1 MAEKKKAGVQVKP
14 PEQSEQVPET
24 VQTPMTEATVAPEM
38 RYSLQARV
46 DRLVD
51 KPDGKL
57 RAILSMNLPGGF
69 AVHGIKIYENDGGL
83 FVSMPQS
90 SYTQELRVEK
100 QVDEATG
107 KYKVRYSYDG
117 KRWQDADMP
126 DYRINWYEDGESSC
140 LSKNKSRHYTRGRL
154 NFFKILCI
162 VFNSVPSSVADN
174 FSSKRHCSSVR
185 YRVPSLKL
193 FTMKTPPSAP

>member
-14 PEQSEQVPET
+14 PEQREQVPET
-24 VQTPMTEATVAPEM
+24 VQTPMAEATVAPES
-38 RYSLQARV
+38 RYSLQAWV

-90 SYTQELRVEK
+90 SYTAADGTIKYRDIFHPVTATARQKLIGATVSAYHDALQQQEQSQTQKAAQSESPN
-100 QVDEATG
+100 ATP
-107 KYKVRYSYDG
+107 R
-117 KRWQDADMP
+117 DAPIMQ
-126 DYRINWYEDGESSC
+126 
-140 LSKNKSRHYTRGRL
+140 
-154 NFFKILCI
+154 
-162 VFNSVPSSVADN
+162 
-174 FSSKRHCSSVR
+174 
-185 YRVPSLKL
+185 
-193 FTMKTPPSAP
+193 M

>member
-1 MAEKKKAGVQVKP
+1 MAEKKKASVRVEP
-14 PEQSEQVPET
+14 PEQKAQVSEQT
-24 VQTPMTEATVAPEM
+24 QNVAPES

-90 SYTQELRVEK
+90 SYTAADGTIKYRDIFHPVTANARQKLIGATVSAYHDALQQQEQAKTQKAAQSESPNPAPR
-100 QVDEATG
+100 
-107 KYKVRYSYDG
+107 
-117 KRWQDADMP
+117 DAPIMQ
-126 DYRINWYEDGESSC
+126 
-140 LSKNKSRHYTRGRL
+140 
-154 NFFKILCI
+154 
-162 VFNSVPSSVADN
+162 
-174 FSSKRHCSSVR
+174 
-185 YRVPSLKL
+185 
-193 FTMKTPPSAP
+193 M

>member
-1 MAEKKKAGVQVKP
+1 MAEKKKAGVRVEP
-14 PEQSEQVPET
+14 PEQKEQVSET
-24 VQTPMTEATVAPEM
+24 VETPIEATVAAEP

-90 SYTQELRVEK
+90 SYTAADGTIKYRDIFHPVTATARQKLIGATVSAYHDSLQQQEQSQTQKAVQSESPNAAPR
-100 QVDEATG
+100 
-107 KYKVRYSYDG
+107 
-117 KRWQDADMP
+117 DAPIMQ
-126 DYRINWYEDGESSC
+126 
-140 LSKNKSRHYTRGRL
+140 
-154 NFFKILCI
+154 
-162 VFNSVPSSVADN
+162 
-174 FSSKRHCSSVR
+174 
-185 YRVPSLKL
+185 
-193 FTMKTPPSAP
+193 M

>member
-1 MAEKKKAGVQVKP
+1 MAEKKKASVRVEP
-14 PEQSEQVPET
+14 PEQREQVPEM
-24 VQTPMTEATVAPEM
+24 VQTPVAETSVAPEM

-90 SYTQELRVEK
+90 SYTAADGTIKYRDIFHPVTATARQKLIGATVSAYHDALQQQEQMQAQKAAQSESPNAAPR
-100 QVDEATG
+100 
-107 KYKVRYSYDG
+107 
-117 KRWQDADMP
+117 DAAIMQ
-126 DYRINWYEDGESSC
+126 
-140 LSKNKSRHYTRGRL
+140 
-154 NFFKILCI
+154 
-162 VFNSVPSSVADN
+162 
-174 FSSKRHCSSVR
+174 
-185 YRVPSLKL
+185 
-193 FTMKTPPSAP
+193 M

>member
-1 MAEKKKAGVQVKP
+1 MAEKKKAGVRVEPLEQKVQM
-14 PEQSEQVPET
+14 PEQTQN
-24 VQTPMTEATVAPEM
+24 VAPELIPVSAPEP

-90 SYTQELRVEK
+90 SYTAADGTIKYRDIFHPVT
-100 QVDEATG
+100 ATARQKLIG
-107 KYKVRYSYDG
+107 ATVSAYH
-117 KRWQDADMP
+117 DALQQQTQAQTQKAAQS
-126 DYRINWYEDGESSC
+126 ESP
-140 LSKNKSRHYTRGRL
+140 N
-154 NFFKILCI
+154 
-162 VFNSVPSSVADN
+162 A
-174 FSSKRHCSSVR
+174 
-185 YRVPSLKL
+185 
-193 FTMKTPPSAP
+193 APRDAPIMQM

>member
-1 MAEKKKAGVQVKP
+1 MAEKKKAGVRVEPLEQKVQM
-14 PEQSEQVPET
+14 PEQTQN
-24 VQTPMTEATVAPEM
+24 VAPELIPVSAPEP

-90 SYTQELRVEK
+90 SYTAADGTIKYRDIFHPVTATARQKLIGATVSAYHDALQQQEQTKTQKAAQSESPNAAPR
-100 QVDEATG
+100 
-107 KYKVRYSYDG
+107 
-117 KRWQDADMP
+117 DAPIMQ
-126 DYRINWYEDGESSC
+126 
-140 LSKNKSRHYTRGRL
+140 
-154 NFFKILCI
+154 
-162 VFNSVPSSVADN
+162 
-174 FSSKRHCSSVR
+174 
-185 YRVPSLKL
+185 
-193 FTMKTPPSAP
+193 M

>member
-1 MAEKKKAGVQVKP
+1 MAEKKKAGVRVEP
-14 PEQSEQVPET
+14 PEQKAQMSEQT
-24 VQTPMTEATVAPEM
+24 HNVAPESVPVSALAPEP

-90 SYTQELRVEK
+90 SYTAADGTIKYRDIFHPVTATARQKLIGATVSAYHDALQQQEQTQAQTQK
-100 QVDEATG
+100 ATQSESPNAAP
-107 KYKVRYSYDG
+107 R
-117 KRWQDADMP
+117 DAPIMQ
-126 DYRINWYEDGESSC
+126 
-140 LSKNKSRHYTRGRL
+140 
-154 NFFKILCI
+154 
-162 VFNSVPSSVADN
+162 
-174 FSSKRHCSSVR
+174 
-185 YRVPSLKL
+185 
-193 FTMKTPPSAP
+193 M

>member
-1 MAEKKKAGVQVKP
+1 MAEKKKAGVRVEP

-24 VQTPMTEATVAPEM
+24 VQASIEATVAPEM

-69 AVHGIKIYENDGGL
+69 AVHGIKIYENDDGL

-90 SYTQELRVEK
+90 SYTAADGTIKYRDIFHPVT
-100 QVDEATG
+100 ATARQKLIG
-107 KYKVRYSYDG
+107 ATVSTYH
-117 KRWQDADMP
+117 DALQQQTQAQTQKAVQS
-126 DYRINWYEDGESSC
+126 ESP
-140 LSKNKSRHYTRGRL
+140 N
-154 NFFKILCI
+154 
-162 VFNSVPSSVADN
+162 A
-174 FSSKRHCSSVR
+174 
-185 YRVPSLKL
+185 
-193 FTMKTPPSAP
+193 APRDAPIMQM

>member
-1 MAEKKKAGVQVKP
+1 MAEKKKAGVRVEPQ
-14 PEQSEQVPET
+14 EQKEQVSET
-24 VQTPMTEATVAPEM
+24 VQTPIEATVAPEM

-90 SYTQELRVEK
+90 SYTAADGTIKYRDIFHPVTATARQKLIGATVSAYHDALQQQEQTQAKAQKAAQSESPNAAPR
-100 QVDEATG
+100 
-107 KYKVRYSYDG
+107 
-117 KRWQDADMP
+117 DAPIMQ
-126 DYRINWYEDGESSC
+126 
-140 LSKNKSRHYTRGRL
+140 
-154 NFFKILCI
+154 
-162 VFNSVPSSVADN
+162 
-174 FSSKRHCSSVR
+174 
-185 YRVPSLKL
+185 
-193 FTMKTPPSAP
+193 M

>member
-1 MAEKKKAGVQVKP
+1 MAEKKKAGVRVEP
-14 PEQSEQVPET
+14 PEQVSET
-24 VQTPMTEATVAPEM
+24 VQAPMTEATVAPEP

-90 SYTQELRVEK
+90 SYTAADGTIKYRDIFHPVTATARQKLIGAIVSAYHDALQQQEQAQTQK
-100 QVDEATG
+100 ATQSESPNTAP
-107 KYKVRYSYDG
+107 R
-117 KRWQDADMP
+117 DAPIMQ
-126 DYRINWYEDGESSC
+126 
-140 LSKNKSRHYTRGRL
+140 
-154 NFFKILCI
+154 
-162 VFNSVPSSVADN
+162 
-174 FSSKRHCSSVR
+174 
-185 YRVPSLKL
+185 
-193 FTMKTPPSAP
+193 M

>member
-1 MAEKKKAGVQVKP
+1 MAEKKKAGVRVEP
-14 PEQSEQVPET
+14 PEQKEQVSET
-24 VQTPMTEATVAPEM
+24 VQTPIEATVAAEP

-90 SYTQELRVEK
+90 SYTAADGTIKYRDIFHPVTATARQKLIGATVSAYHDALQQQEQTKTQKAAQSESPNAAPR
-100 QVDEATG
+100 
-107 KYKVRYSYDG
+107 
-117 KRWQDADMP
+117 DAPIMQ
-126 DYRINWYEDGESSC
+126 
-140 LSKNKSRHYTRGRL
+140 
-154 NFFKILCI
+154 
-162 VFNSVPSSVADN
+162 
-174 FSSKRHCSSVR
+174 
-185 YRVPSLKL
+185 
-193 FTMKTPPSAP
+193 M

>member
-1 MAEKKKAGVQVKP
+1 MAEKKKAGVRVEP
-14 PEQSEQVPET
+14 PEQVSET
-24 VQTPMTEATVAPEM
+24 VQTPVAEISVAPEP

-90 SYTQELRVEK
+90 SYTAADGTIKYRDIFHPVTATARQKLIGATVSAYHDALQQQEQTK
-100 QVDEATG
+100 TQKATQSESPNAAP
-107 KYKVRYSYDG
+107 R
-117 KRWQDADMP
+117 DAPIMQ
-126 DYRINWYEDGESSC
+126 
-140 LSKNKSRHYTRGRL
+140 
-154 NFFKILCI
+154 
-162 VFNSVPSSVADN
+162 
-174 FSSKRHCSSVR
+174 
-185 YRVPSLKL
+185 
-193 FTMKTPPSAP
+193 M

>member
-1 MAEKKKAGVQVKP
+1 MAEKKKAGVRVEL
-14 PEQSEQVPET
+14 PEQKAQMPEQT
-24 VQTPMTEATVAPEM
+24 QNVAPESIPVSALAPEP

-90 SYTQELRVEK
+90 SYTAADGTIKYRDIFHPVTATARQKLIGATVSAYHDALQQQEQTKTQKAAQSESPNAAPR
-100 QVDEATG
+100 
-107 KYKVRYSYDG
+107 
-117 KRWQDADMP
+117 DAPIMQ
-126 DYRINWYEDGESSC
+126 
-140 LSKNKSRHYTRGRL
+140 
-154 NFFKILCI
+154 
-162 VFNSVPSSVADN
+162 
-174 FSSKRHCSSVR
+174 
-185 YRVPSLKL
+185 
-193 FTMKTPPSAP
+193 M

>member
-1 MAEKKKAGVQVKP
+1 MAEKKKASVRVEP
-14 PEQSEQVPET
+14 PEQMAQVSEQT
-24 VQTPMTEATVAPEM
+24 QNVAPESVPVSALATEP

-90 SYTQELRVEK
+90 SYTAADGTIKYRDIFHPVTATARQKLIGATVSAYHDALQQQEQTQAQRAAQTESPNP
-100 QVDEATG
+100 AP
-107 KYKVRYSYDG
+107 R
-117 KRWQDADMP
+117 DAPIMQ
-126 DYRINWYEDGESSC
+126 
-140 LSKNKSRHYTRGRL
+140 
-154 NFFKILCI
+154 
-162 VFNSVPSSVADN
+162 
-174 FSSKRHCSSVR
+174 
-185 YRVPSLKL
+185 
-193 FTMKTPPSAP
+193 M

>member
-1 MAEKKKAGVQVKP
+1 MAEKKKAGVRVEP
-14 PEQSEQVPET
+14 PEQKAQMPEQT
-24 VQTPMTEATVAPEM
+24 QNVAPESVPVSALAPDP

-90 SYTQELRVEK
+90 SYTAADGTIKYRDIFHPVTATARQKLIGATVSAYHDALQQQEQTKTQKAAQSESPNAAPR
-100 QVDEATG
+100 
-107 KYKVRYSYDG
+107 
-117 KRWQDADMP
+117 DAPIMQ
-126 DYRINWYEDGESSC
+126 
-140 LSKNKSRHYTRGRL
+140 
-154 NFFKILCI
+154 
-162 VFNSVPSSVADN
+162 
-174 FSSKRHCSSVR
+174 
-185 YRVPSLKL
+185 
-193 FTMKTPPSAP
+193 M

>member
-1 MAEKKKAGVQVKP
+1 MAEKKKAGVRVKP

-24 VQTPMTEATVAPEM
+24 VQTPIEATVEAEP

-90 SYTQELRVEK
+90 SYTAADGTIKYRDIFHPVTATARQKLIGATVSAYHDALQQQEQTKAQKAAQSESPNAAPR
-100 QVDEATG
+100 
-107 KYKVRYSYDG
+107 
-117 KRWQDADMP
+117 DAPIMQ
-126 DYRINWYEDGESSC
+126 
-140 LSKNKSRHYTRGRL
+140 
-154 NFFKILCI
+154 
-162 VFNSVPSSVADN
+162 
-174 FSSKRHCSSVR
+174 
-185 YRVPSLKL
+185 
-193 FTMKTPPSAP
+193 M

>member
-1 MAEKKKAGVQVKP
+1 MAEKKKAGVRVEP
-14 PEQSEQVPET
+14 PEQKEQVSEM
-24 VQTPMTEATVAPEM
+24 VQTPIEATVAAEP

-90 SYTQELRVEK
+90 SYTAADGTIKYRDIFHPVTATARQKLIGATVSAYHDALQQQE
-100 QVDEATG
+100 QAEAQTQ
-107 KYKVRYSYDG
+107 KVTQSESPNAAPR
-117 KRWQDADMP
+117 DAPIMQ
-126 DYRINWYEDGESSC
+126 
-140 LSKNKSRHYTRGRL
+140 
-154 NFFKILCI
+154 
-162 VFNSVPSSVADN
+162 
-174 FSSKRHCSSVR
+174 
-185 YRVPSLKL
+185 
-193 FTMKTPPSAP
+193 M

>member
-1 MAEKKKAGVQVKP
+1 MAEKKKAGVRVEL
-14 PEQSEQVPET
+14 PEQKAQMPEQT
-24 VQTPMTEATVAPEM
+24 QNVAPESVPVSALAPEP

-90 SYTQELRVEK
+90 SYT
-100 QVDEATG
+100 
-107 KYKVRYSYDG
+107 
-117 KRWQDADMP
+117 
-126 DYRINWYEDGESSC
+126 
-140 LSKNKSRHYTRGRL
+140 
-154 NFFKILCI
+154 
-162 VFNSVPSSVADN
+162 VADGTI
-174 FSSKRHCSSVR
+174 K
-185 YRVPSLKL
+185 YRDIFHPVTATARQKL
-193 FTMKTPPSAP
+193 IGATVSAYHDALQQQEQTQAQTQKTAQSESPNAAPRDAPIMQM

>member
-1 MAEKKKAGVQVKP
+1 MAEKKKAGVRVEP
-14 PEQSEQVPET
+14 PEQKAQMPEQT
-24 VQTPMTEATVAPEM
+24 HNVAPESIPVSAPEP

-90 SYTQELRVEK
+90 SYTAADGTIKYRDIFHPVTATARQKLIGATVSAYHDALQQQEQAQTQKAVQSESPNAAPR
-100 QVDEATG
+100 
-107 KYKVRYSYDG
+107 
-117 KRWQDADMP
+117 DAPIMQ
-126 DYRINWYEDGESSC
+126 
-140 LSKNKSRHYTRGRL
+140 
-154 NFFKILCI
+154 
-162 VFNSVPSSVADN
+162 
-174 FSSKRHCSSVR
+174 
-185 YRVPSLKL
+185 
-193 FTMKTPPSAP
+193 M

>member
-1 MAEKKKAGVQVKP
+1 MAEKKKAGVRVEP
-14 PEQSEQVPET
+14 PEQREQVAET
-24 VQTPMTEATVAPEM
+24 VQTPVAETSVAPEM

-90 SYTQELRVEK
+90 SYTAADGTIKYRDIFHPVTANARQKLIGATVSAYHDALQQQEQTKAQKAAQSKSPNAVPR
-100 QVDEATG
+100 
-107 KYKVRYSYDG
+107 
-117 KRWQDADMP
+117 DAPIMQ
-126 DYRINWYEDGESSC
+126 
-140 LSKNKSRHYTRGRL
+140 
-154 NFFKILCI
+154 
-162 VFNSVPSSVADN
+162 
-174 FSSKRHCSSVR
+174 
-185 YRVPSLKL
+185 
-193 FTMKTPPSAP
+193 M

>member
-1 MAEKKKAGVQVKP
+1 MAEKKKAGVRVEPQ
-14 PEQSEQVPET
+14 EQKEQVPET
-24 VQTPMTEATVAPEM
+24 VQTPIEATVAAEP

-90 SYTQELRVEK
+90 SYTAADGTIKYRDIFHPVTANARQKLIGATVSAYHDALLQQEQTQAQTQKAAQSESPNAAPR
-100 QVDEATG
+100 
-107 KYKVRYSYDG
+107 
-117 KRWQDADMP
+117 DAPIMQ
-126 DYRINWYEDGESSC
+126 
-140 LSKNKSRHYTRGRL
+140 
-154 NFFKILCI
+154 
-162 VFNSVPSSVADN
+162 
-174 FSSKRHCSSVR
+174 
-185 YRVPSLKL
+185 
-193 FTMKTPPSAP
+193 M

>member
-1 MAEKKKAGVQVKP
+1 MAEKKKAGVRVES
-14 PEQSEQVPET
+14 PEQRTSET
-24 VQTPMTEATVAPEM
+24 VQTPMAEATVAPESIPVSAPES

-90 SYTQELRVEK
+90 SYTAADGTIKYRDIFHPVTATARQKLIGATVSAYHDALQQQEQAQTQKAAQSESPNAVPR
-100 QVDEATG
+100 
-107 KYKVRYSYDG
+107 
-117 KRWQDADMP
+117 DAPIMQ
-126 DYRINWYEDGESSC
+126 
-140 LSKNKSRHYTRGRL
+140 
-154 NFFKILCI
+154 
-162 VFNSVPSSVADN
+162 
-174 FSSKRHCSSVR
+174 
-185 YRVPSLKL
+185 
-193 FTMKTPPSAP
+193 M

>member
-14 PEQSEQVPET
+14 PERKAQMPEQTQNVAPES
-24 VQTPMTEATVAPEM
+24 VSVSAPEM

-90 SYTQELRVEK
+90 SYTAADGTIKYRDIFHPVTATARQKLIGATVSAYHDALQQQEQTK
-100 QVDEATG
+100 AQ
-107 KYKVRYSYDG
+107 KVAQSESPNAAPR
-117 KRWQDADMP
+117 DAPIMQ
-126 DYRINWYEDGESSC
+126 
-140 LSKNKSRHYTRGRL
+140 
-154 NFFKILCI
+154 
-162 VFNSVPSSVADN
+162 
-174 FSSKRHCSSVR
+174 
-185 YRVPSLKL
+185 
-193 FTMKTPPSAP
+193 M

>member
-1 MAEKKKAGVQVKP
+1 MAEKKKAGVRVDP
-14 PEQSEQVPET
+14 PEQKAQMPEQT
-24 VQTPMTEATVAPEM
+24 QNVAPELIPVSAPAQES

-90 SYTQELRVEK
+90 SYTAADGTIKYRDIFHPVTATARQKLIGATVSAYHDALQQQEQAKAQNAAQSESPNAAPR
-100 QVDEATG
+100 
-107 KYKVRYSYDG
+107 
-117 KRWQDADMP
+117 DAPIMQ
-126 DYRINWYEDGESSC
+126 
-140 LSKNKSRHYTRGRL
+140 
-154 NFFKILCI
+154 
-162 VFNSVPSSVADN
+162 
-174 FSSKRHCSSVR
+174 
-185 YRVPSLKL
+185 
-193 FTMKTPPSAP
+193 M

>member
-1 MAEKKKAGVQVKP
+1 MAEKKKAGVRVEP
-14 PEQSEQVPET
+14 PEQKEQVSET
-24 VQTPMTEATVAPEM
+24 VETPIEATVAAEP

-90 SYTQELRVEK
+90 SYTAADGTIKYRDIFHPVTATARQKLIGATVSAYHDALQQQEQTKTQKAAQSESPNAAPR
-100 QVDEATG
+100 
-107 KYKVRYSYDG
+107 
-117 KRWQDADMP
+117 DAPIMQ
-126 DYRINWYEDGESSC
+126 
-140 LSKNKSRHYTRGRL
+140 
-154 NFFKILCI
+154 
-162 VFNSVPSSVADN
+162 
-174 FSSKRHCSSVR
+174 
-185 YRVPSLKL
+185 
-193 FTMKTPPSAP
+193 M

>member
-14 PEQSEQVPET
+14 PEQREQKPK
-24 VQTPMTEATVAPEM
+24 PMQNVAPESVPVSAPEPEP

-90 SYTQELRVEK
+90 SYTAADGTIKYRDIFHPVTANARQKLIGATVSAYHDALQQQEQTKAQTQKTVQPESPNAAPR
-100 QVDEATG
+100 
-107 KYKVRYSYDG
+107 
-117 KRWQDADMP
+117 DAPVMQ
-126 DYRINWYEDGESSC
+126 
-140 LSKNKSRHYTRGRL
+140 
-154 NFFKILCI
+154 
-162 VFNSVPSSVADN
+162 
-174 FSSKRHCSSVR
+174 
-185 YRVPSLKL
+185 
-193 FTMKTPPSAP
+193 M

>member
-1 MAEKKKAGVQVKP
+1 MAEKKKAGVRVELSEQKAQM
-14 PEQSEQVPET
+14 PEQTQN
-24 VQTPMTEATVAPEM
+24 VAPESVPVSALAPEP

-90 SYTQELRVEK
+90 SYTAADGTIKYRDIFHPVTATARQKLIGATVSAYHDALQQQE
-100 QVDEATG
+100 QTEAQTQ
-107 KYKVRYSYDG
+107 KAAQSESPNAAPR
-117 KRWQDADMP
+117 DAPIMQ
-126 DYRINWYEDGESSC
+126 
-140 LSKNKSRHYTRGRL
+140 
-154 NFFKILCI
+154 
-162 VFNSVPSSVADN
+162 
-174 FSSKRHCSSVR
+174 
-185 YRVPSLKL
+185 
-193 FTMKTPPSAP
+193 M

>member
-14 PEQSEQVPET
+14 PEQREQVPET
-24 VQTPMTEATVAPEM
+24 VQTPMAEATVAPES

-90 SYTQELRVEK
+90 SYTAADGTIKYRDIFHPVTATARQKLIGATVSAYHDALQQQEQAKAQNAAQSESPNPAPR
-100 QVDEATG
+100 
-107 KYKVRYSYDG
+107 
-117 KRWQDADMP
+117 DAPIMQ
-126 DYRINWYEDGESSC
+126 
-140 LSKNKSRHYTRGRL
+140 
-154 NFFKILCI
+154 
-162 VFNSVPSSVADN
+162 
-174 FSSKRHCSSVR
+174 
-185 YRVPSLKL
+185 
-193 FTMKTPPSAP
+193 M

>member
-1 MAEKKKAGVQVKP
+1 MAEKKKAGVRVEL
-14 PEQSEQVPET
+14 PEQKAQMPEQTQNVSPESVP
-24 VQTPMTEATVAPEM
+24 VSALAPDP

-90 SYTQELRVEK
+90 SYTAADGTIKYRDIFHPVT
-100 QVDEATG
+100 ATARQKLIG
-107 KYKVRYSYDG
+107 ATVSAYH
-117 KRWQDADMP
+117 DALQQQAQAQTQKAAQS
-126 DYRINWYEDGESSC
+126 ESP
-140 LSKNKSRHYTRGRL
+140 N
-154 NFFKILCI
+154 
-162 VFNSVPSSVADN
+162 A
-174 FSSKRHCSSVR
+174 
-185 YRVPSLKL
+185 
-193 FTMKTPPSAP
+193 APRDAPIMQM

>member
-1 MAEKKKAGVQVKP
+1 MAEKKKAGVRVEP
-14 PEQSEQVPET
+14 PEQREQVSET
-24 VQTPMTEATVAPEM
+24 VQTPVAETSVAPEM

-90 SYTQELRVEK
+90 SYTAADGTIKYRDIFHPVTATARQKLIGATVSAYHDALQQQEQAQTQKAAQSESPNAAPR
-100 QVDEATG
+100 
-107 KYKVRYSYDG
+107 
-117 KRWQDADMP
+117 DAPIMQ
-126 DYRINWYEDGESSC
+126 
-140 LSKNKSRHYTRGRL
+140 
-154 NFFKILCI
+154 
-162 VFNSVPSSVADN
+162 
-174 FSSKRHCSSVR
+174 
-185 YRVPSLKL
+185 
-193 FTMKTPPSAP
+193 M